1 MWHKLWPNALK
12 RESLISSTWL
22 VLMRAKRKI
31 FGTQLWMPTLH
42 AIYLFGKRLPK
53 RSMKTLYFA
62 SMICLLLSR
71 STMLI
76 RAARAASIFA
86 PVVER
91 LPEAAAVLRD
101 DSKVAKMA
109 QDLLASSTSMKHV
122 PEKDRMKQYVEYHIP
137 TYEYLSTLLQR
148 HRTKDSA
155 RPLFVGVSAPQVVF
169 LSYFSPNNTAETAV
183 CLQSSCHRD

>member
-1 MWHKLWPNALK
+1 MTKCLK
-12 RESLISSTWL
+12 KGKSYKEHL
-22 VLMRAKRKI
+22 VLMGAKRKC
-31 FGTQLWMPTLH
+31 FGTRLLCMHPLQATVN
-42 AIYLFGKRLPK
+42 LFGKRLPK

-71 STMLI
+71 STILI
-76 RAARAASIFA
+76 RAARYVSVFS

-101 DSKVAKMA
+101 DSKVAKMT
-109 QDLLASSTSMKHV
+109 QDLLASSTSMQHV

-148 HRTKDSA
+148 HRAKDSA

-169 LSYFSPNNTAETAV
+169 LSYFSPNNTAKTFF
-183 CLQSSCHRD
+183 CLQCPCHRN